1 LEAFL
6 YVPKRLTRS
15 SGFGAPGFFL
25 TSICAAI
32 LPNLVNGD
40 MQRHIAIVDD
50 DRVIRETLAECLAEA
65 GFQPHVC
72 ANGAALD
79 VLMEQSPI
87 DLVVVDLNLD
97 GEDGLDI
104 VKRIAEQ
111 EAIPLIIITG
121 ERIDDVDK
129 AIGLEFGA
137 DDYLEKPFGLQEF
150 IARIGVC
157 LRPSAMPEERVP
169 EQTFRFAG
177 WSLNMRQFSLL
188 DPDGN
193 PVELSPNEFRVL
205 AAMVRSPQTVLSR
218 EQLLQSRGHDPGA
231 LDCRS
236 IDVVVNRLRRKLEQG
251 LSRRSMIETERGI
264 GYIFVPSV
272 QQIDVRAP
280 PGRVLTATES
290 GRADGS
296 DLAAESP
303 SFHRYDKD

>member
-1 LEAFL
+1 
-6 YVPKRLTRS
+6 
-15 SGFGAPGFFL
+15 
-25 TSICAAI
+25 
-32 LPNLVNGD
+32 
-40 MQRHIAIVDD
+40 
-50 DRVIRETLAECLAEA
+50 
-65 GFQPHVC
+65 
-72 ANGAALD
+72 
-79 VLMEQSPI
+79 MEQSPI

-129 AIGLEFGA
+129 AIRLEFGA
-137 DDYLEKPFGLQEF
+137 DDYLEKKPFGLQEF
-150 IARIGVC
+150 IAGIGVR

-218 EQLLQSRGHDPGA
+218 DS
-231 LDCRS
+231 CC
-236 IDVVVNRLRRKLEQG
+236 NREVTIQAHWIAEASTWSSTACAEN
-251 LSRRSMIETERGI
+251 LSRVCRG
-264 GYIFVPSV
+264 VP
-272 QQIDVRAP
+272 
-280 PGRVLTATES
+280 
-290 GRADGS
+290 
-296 DLAAESP
+296 
-303 SFHRYDKD
+303 